1 MGIFFAFWRRFFG
14 GYDSKFNYLEY
25 RGVQMIICIVV
36 TFLFEWLYKGFPWWR
51 ALLIAVLVYIYWCC
65 GHWWW
70 FKCSTESNAYIEEE
84 LAKGRKPALWWLV
97 KPICNFFGFTDD
109 RSTQYCFVGLSV
121 RYFLYSLP
129 VSVAIGQWSFSAC
142 AFCIPFIYNACFW
155 IKFPKWKFADS
166 PTNWAEIFN
175 GLVIGWAL
183 V

>member
-14 GYDSKFNYLEY
+14 GYDSKFNFLEY
-25 RGVQMIICIVV
+25 RGVQMIICIVA

-70 FKCSTESNAYIEEE
+70 FKCGTESDAYIEEE

-97 KPICNFFGFTDD
+97 KPICNFLGFTDD
-109 RSTQYCFVGLSV
+109 RSTQYCFVGLFV

-129 VSVAIGQWSFSAC
+129 VSAAIGQWSFSAC